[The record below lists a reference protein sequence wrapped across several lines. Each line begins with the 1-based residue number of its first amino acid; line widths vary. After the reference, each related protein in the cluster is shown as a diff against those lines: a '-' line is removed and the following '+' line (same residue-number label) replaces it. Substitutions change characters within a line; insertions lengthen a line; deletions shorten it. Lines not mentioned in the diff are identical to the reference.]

1 MTGEVEVGVCL
12 TIFLFDVYL
21 LYRRSN
27 RSELCSFGDDRRK
40 TKVLTDA
47 GLSPCSHN
55 NTLVT
60 SVPGCTAPLFR
71 DKIEVTM

>member
-1 MTGEVEVGVCL
+1 MTGEVEVRVSL
-12 TIFLFDVYL
+12 TIFICLMFIYSIDDLTGV
-21 LYRRSN
+21 S
-27 RSELCSFGDDRRK
+27 CFGDDGRK
-40 TKVLTDA
+40 TKVLTDV

-71 DKIEVTM
+71 DKI